1 MLVISQPTRKGSRVR
16 LRRASADVAVGCLSP
31 QTGYTLAGLQTW
43 LESFLQLWYYRCV
56 RNLGGGKASRFR
68 FAAQVGRTKN
78 KKVTDKSREAMSEM
92 EERRKYCIF
101 N

>member
-1 MLVISQPTRKGSRVR
+1 MLLSDASLRKQGIHLQACR
-16 LRRASADVAVGCLSP
+16 LGWNP
-31 QTGYTLAGLQTW
+31 
-43 LESFLQLWYYRCV
+43 SFNFGIIGVCEIW
-56 RNLGGGKASRFR
+56 GGKASRFR
-68 FAAQVGRTKN
+68 FAAQVGRTKI